1 MRALNLHVKFN
12 MELSRAGQEA
22 GAGVAKDR
30 DENSGSAGDAAA
42 PGAEM
47 LDAKLDRNPC
57 PFAFRMNY
65 MALLYNVPL
74 YGWIKADYD
83 LSRPEYVV
91 LYSLAITCGGSSR
104 DISLTSGFPKNTLSR
119 AISRLE
125 KLRLIE
131 RGEPEPGSG
140 RLQPLALTTQG
151 WALYNETLPAF
162 EAQERRMLSAL
173 TGAEQDTL
181 FGLMSKVVR
190 KSAEWVDVP
199 LPEIEAVKAA
209 RPAKARRRKGKL
221 QT

>member
-12 MELSRAGQEA
+12 MELSWTEQEA

-30 DENSGSAGDAAA
+30 DENSGRTGDAAA

-74 YGWIKADYD
+74 YGWIKSDYE

-91 LYSLAITCGGSSR
+91 LYSLAITRGGSSR

-119 AISRLE
+119 AIARLE
-125 KLRLIE
+125 KLHLIE
-131 RGEPEPGSG
+131 RGDPEPGSG
-140 RLQPLALTTQG
+140 RLQPLVLTKEG

-162 EAQERRMLSAL
+162 EAHERHMLSVL
-173 TGAEQDTL
+173 TAEEQDTL

-190 KSAEWVDVP
+190 GSTDWVDAP
-199 LPEIEAVKAA
+199 LPEIEAAKAA
-209 RPAKARRRKGKL
+209 RPAKAVRRKGKL

>member
-1 MRALNLHVKFN
+1 MSALNLHVKFN
-12 MELSRAGQEA
+12 MELTWTGQEA
-22 GAGVAKDR
+22 GARVAKDR
-30 DENSGSAGDAAA
+30 DENSGRTGDPVA

-74 YGWIKADYD
+74 YGWIKSDYD

-91 LYSLAITCGGSSR
+91 LYSLAIARGGSSR

-131 RGEPEPGSG
+131 RAAPEPGGG
-140 RLQPLALTTQG
+140 RLQPLSLTDKG
-151 WALYNETLPAF
+151 WALYNETLPPF
-162 EAQERRMLSAL
+162 EAQEQRMLGAL
-173 TGAEQDTL
+173 TPDEQATL
-181 FGLMSKVVR
+181 FRLMSKVVR
-190 KSAEWVDVP
+190 GSAEWVDVP
-199 LPEIEAVKAA
+199 LPEIEA
-209 RPAKARRRKGKL
+209 AKAGKPAAAGGKKGK
-221 QT
+221 TPT